1 MESKDLEAKRLI
13 GQGYDGAVPFSGKN
27 TGVQDNAYLF
37 WPCILCPLLLQL
49 ASIQAADCVPQIKK
63 FFGMQLSPWK
73 EVQSVLNLPELR
85 VIKPSNT
92 HWLSHERCIKSIR
105 KELPAIILTLQ
116 ELYESKKHLEFS
128 PFCQVSKEFLQP
140 LS

>member
-1 MESKDLEAKRLI
+1 
-13 GQGYDGAVPFSGKN
+13 
-27 TGVQDNAYLF
+27 
-37 WPCILCPLLLQL
+37 
-49 ASIQAADCVPQIKK
+49 
-63 FFGMQLSPWK
+63 MQLSPWK
-73 EVQSVLNLPELR
+73 EVQSALNLPELR

-128 PFCQVSKEFLQP
+128 PFCHFEGVPTAIVSSEILNLVANVQLFYAEK
-140 LS
+140 SD